1 MQESNRSL
9 SHRDAAV
16 RRLPRALM
24 AFEVPAFRW
33 LWGSFLF
40 GSMSMSVRM
49 LAQGWLVLELT
60 DSPFWVGAIAG
71 IQGLGLVGF
80 GAFGGTIVER
90 YDKRFVLGIVYF
102 FGFFISG
109 LTGFLAITGQV
120 QLWHMA
126 PIALAQGMLMGTQL
140 PASNGLGYQIVGPAR
155 LLNAM
160 ASRLMAMNI
169 SRVIGSL
176 IAGALIHNYG
186 VGSSYLLAA
195 SGSALGLTFL
205 LAVRGDFHAP
215 PQREPIWQSTGQ
227 GLRYAWQNRVIRR
240 LLYLSLLMEAFGF
253 SHLVM
258 IPVMARDVLDVGAT
272 GLGYLSAASG
282 LGSMLSTFAVASLGD
297 FRRKG
302 ALLAFTTLGA
312 GISIVLFAY
321 SPVFALSLLMAGVAG
336 GSLMAYDVTMGTMLQ
351 LHCDDDMRGRVLGI
365 YGLTFGFTPVGG
377 FLAGAVATAVNPPFA
392 VAMGGVFI
400 TLYIGA
406 TFRSALRLDRSARR
420 MRWRR
425 T

>member
-1 MQESNRSL
+1 MEESNPPVAR
-9 SHRDAAV
+9 REAAA

-24 AFEVPAFRW
+24 AFEVPQFRW

-49 LAQGWLVLELT
+49 LAQGWMVLEMT

-90 YDKRFVLGIVYF
+90 FDKRVVLGVVYF
-102 FGFFISG
+102 MGALVSG
-109 LTGFLAITGQV
+109 LTAVLVITGNV
-120 QLWHMA
+120 QLWHLA

-176 IAGALIHNYG
+176 MAGGLISTYG
-186 VGSSYLLAA
+186 VGSSYLLAT
-195 SGSALGLTFL
+195 SGSAIGLVFL
-205 LAVRGDFHAP
+205 LVIRGDFRTAA
-215 PQREPIWQSTGQ
+215 QREPFLQSTGQ
-227 GLRYAWQNRVIRR
+227 GLRYVWEHGTIRR
-240 LLYLSLLMEAFGF
+240 LLFLSLLIEAFGF

-282 LGSMLSTFAVASLGD
+282 LGSMLSTLGVAALGD

-302 ALLAFTTLGA
+302 ALLAFTTLAA
-312 GISIVLFAY
+312 GVSIVLFAF
-321 SPVFALSLLMAGVAG
+321 SPVYALSLLMAALAG

-351 LHCDDDMRGRVLGI
+351 LHSLDEMRGRVLGI

-377 FLAGAVATAVNPPFA
+377 FLAGAVATALNPPIA
-392 VAMGGVFI
+392 VAMGGVVI
-400 TLYIGA
+400 IIYIVSG
-406 TFRSALRLDRSARR
+406 FRSTLRLDRRIRGRR
-420 MRWRR
+420 
-425 T
+425 

>member
-1 MQESNRSL
+1 MEESDRSPIR
-9 SHRDAAV
+9 SETAV

-24 AFEVPAFRW
+24 AFEVASFRW
-33 LWGSFLF
+33 LWASFLF

-71 IQGLGLVGF
+71 IQGIGLVGF

-90 YDKRFVLGIVYF
+90 YDKRVVLGVVYLL
-102 FGFFISG
+102 GFAASA
-109 LTGFLAITGQV
+109 LTGFLAITEQI

-140 PASNGLGYQIVGPAR
+140 PASNSLGYQIVGPAR

-176 IAGALIHNYG
+176 MAGALIHNYG
-186 VGSSYLLAA
+186 VGSSYVLAA
-195 SGSALGLTFL
+195 TGSAVGLVFL
-205 LAVRGDFHAP
+205 VAIRGDFRAP
-215 PQREPIWQSTGQ
+215 AKREPIWQSTGQ
-227 GLRYAWQNRVIRR
+227 GLQYAWKNEPIRR
-240 LLYLSLLMEAFGF
+240 LLFLSLFMEAFGF

-258 IPVMARDVLDVGAT
+258 IPVMARDVLGVGAT

-282 LGSMLSTFAVASLGD
+282 LGSMLSTLGVAFLGD

-302 ALLAFTTLGA
+302 ALLALTTLGA

-321 SPVFALSLLMAGVAG
+321 SPVFAISLLMAALAG

-365 YGLTFGFTPVGG
+365 YGLTFGFTPLGG
-377 FLAGAVATAVNPPFA
+377 FLAGAVATVLNPPFA

-400 TLYIGA
+400 TLFIGS
-406 TFRSALRLDRSARR
+406 TFRSALRLDISARR
-420 MRWRR
+420 KQWRR

>member
-60 DSPFWVGAIAG
+60 DSPFWVGGIAG

-160 ASRLMAMNI
+160 RLASW
-169 SRVIGSL
+169 
-176 IAGALIHNYG
+176 
-186 VGSSYLLAA
+186 
-195 SGSALGLTFL
+195 
-205 LAVRGDFHAP
+205 P
-215 PQREPIWQSTGQ
+215 
-227 GLRYAWQNRVIRR
+227 
-240 LLYLSLLMEAFGF
+240 
-253 SHLVM
+253 
-258 IPVMARDVLDVGAT
+258 
-272 GLGYLSAASG
+272 
-282 LGSMLSTFAVASLGD
+282 
-297 FRRKG
+297 
-302 ALLAFTTLGA
+302 
-312 GISIVLFAY
+312 
-321 SPVFALSLLMAGVAG
+321 
-336 GSLMAYDVTMGTMLQ
+336 
-351 LHCDDDMRGRVLGI
+351 
-365 YGLTFGFTPVGG
+365 
-377 FLAGAVATAVNPPFA
+377 
-392 VAMGGVFI
+392 
-400 TLYIGA
+400 
-406 TFRSALRLDRSARR
+406 
-420 MRWRR
+420 
-425 T
+425 

>member
-1 MQESNRSL
+1 MQDSDRTL
-9 SHRDAAV
+9 TRRDTAV
-16 RRLPRALM
+16 RRMPRTLM
-24 AFEVPAFRW
+24 AFEVTAFRW

-49 LAQGWLVLELT
+49 LAQGWLVLEIT

-90 YDKRFVLGIVYF
+90 YDKRFVLGVVYF
-102 FGFFISG
+102 FGFVISG
-109 LTGFLAITGQV
+109 LTGFLAITGQI

-126 PIALAQGMLMGTQL
+126 PIALTQGMLMGTQL
-140 PASNGLGYQIVGPAR
+140 PASNVLAYQIVGPER

-176 IAGALIHNYG
+176 IAGALIHNFG

-195 SGSALGLTFL
+195 SGSAVGLAFL
-205 LAVRGDFHAP
+205 LVIRGDFRAA
-215 PQREPIWQSTGQ
+215 PQREPFWQSTGQ
-227 GLRYAWQNRVIRR
+227 GLRYAWRNSAIRR
-240 LLYLSLLMEAFGF
+240 LLFLSLLMEAFGF

-258 IPVMARDVLDVGAT
+258 MPVMARDVLNVGAT

-282 LGSMLSTFAVASLGD
+282 LGSMLSTLGVASLGD

-302 ALLAFTTLGA
+302 PLLAFTTLGA
-312 GISIVLFAY
+312 GVSIVLFAY
-321 SPVFALSLLMAGVAG
+321 SPVFALSLLMAGLAG

-365 YGLTFGFTPVGG
+365 YGLTFGFTSVGG
-377 FLAGAVATAVNPPFA
+377 SLAGAVATVINPPFA

-420 MRWRR
+420 KQWRR

>member
-1 MQESNRSL
+1 MEESNPPVAR
-9 SHRDAAV
+9 RDAAV

-24 AFEVPAFRW
+24 AFEVAHFRW
-33 LWGSFLF
+33 LWVSFLF

-49 LAQGWLVLELT
+49 LAQGWLVLEMT

-90 YDKRFVLGIVYF
+90 FDKRVVLGVVYLL
-102 FGFFISG
+102 GGLVSG
-109 LTGFLAITGQV
+109 LTAVLVLTGQV
-120 QLWHMA
+120 QLWNLA
-126 PIALAQGMLMGTQL
+126 PIALAQGVLMAIQL
-140 PASNGLGYQIVGPAR
+140 PASNGLGYQIVGPER

-176 IAGALIHNYG
+176 MAGALISTYG
-186 VGSSYLLAA
+186 VGSSYILATF
-195 SGSALGLTFL
+195 GSALGLAFL
-205 LAVRGDFHAP
+205 LVIRGDFHTAAP
-215 PQREPIWQSTGQ
+215 REPFWQSTGQ
-227 GLRYAWQNRVIRR
+227 GLRYVWEHGTIRR
-240 LLYLSLLMEAFGF
+240 LLFLSLLMEAFGF

-258 IPVMARDVLDVGAT
+258 IPVMARDVLEVGAT

-282 LGSMLSTFAVASLGD
+282 LGSMLSTLGVAALGD

-312 GISIVLFAY
+312 GVSIALFAF
-321 SPVFALSLLMAGVAG
+321 SPVYAISLLMAAMAG
-336 GSLMAYDVTMGTMLQ
+336 GFLMAYDVTIGTMLQ
-351 LHCDDDMRGRVLGI
+351 LNSLDEMRGRVLGI

-377 FLAGAVATAVNPPFA
+377 FLAGAVATALNPPIA
-392 VAMGGVFI
+392 VAMGGFI
-400 TLYIGA
+400 ITVYIVSS
-406 TFRSALRLDRSARR
+406 FRSTLRLDRR
-420 MRWRR
+420 MRGGR
-425 T
+425 